1 MIQKENSNN
10 LEEELNFYFF
20 DNNNNKLF
28 NDRDYTCKK
37 DENEQLS
44 DNNYSKEDSSAN
56 TSLISGEDHED
67 NSITSYILHLSSE
80 ENILSKKSDYMN
92 EDNIND
98 IFQNEILKEN
108 NNKET
113 DFYSPNFI
121 DKLNLDCEPFYPK
134 KKIGDSYTQNNN
146 FCNKKR
152 YNNGNKNKKN
162 KKNKKKSFV
171 EREGDWP
178 CYRCKNINFS
188 FRDKCNKCQLLKE
201 ESEKQYIEAGQ
212 KLLKLFN
219 NNNSNKTI
227 R

>member
-44 DNNYSKEDSSAN
+44 DNNYLKKDSSAN

-80 ENILSKKSDYMN
+80 ENKLNKKSDYTN

-98 IFQNEILKEN
+98 IFQNEILKEE

-113 DFYSPNFI
+113 DFDSPNFI
-121 DKLNLDCEPFYPK
+121 DKLNLDCKPFYPK

-219 NNNSNKTI
+219 NNNLYKTI

>member
-1 MIQKENSNN
+1 MHIILYKINMSKVNS
-10 LEEELNFYFF
+10 EEKFDFF
-20 DNNNNKLF
+20 LFDNNNKLF
-28 NDRDYTCKK
+28 NKTEIKCNKDYDDDK
-37 DENEQLS
+37 
-44 DNNYSKEDSSAN
+44 NYSKDDSSAN

-67 NSITSYILHLSSE
+67 NSITRYILHLSSE
-80 ENILSKKSDYMN
+80 ENKLSKKPDYTN

-98 IFQNEILKEN
+98 IFQNEILKEEN

-113 DFYSPNFI
+113 DFDSPNFI
-121 DKLNLDCEPFYPK
+121 NKLNLDCEPFYPK
-134 KKIGDSYTQNNN
+134 KKKGDSYTQNNN

-152 YNNGNKNKKN
+152 YNNSNKN

-219 NNNSNKTI
+219 NNNLYKTI